1 MKHIEGIKKIGSRL
15 IKLGGIRVS
24 DFTNLLTNRKK
35 NDAVKQQQQ
44 ENNGLE
50 NQVDI
55 NESMMKADLQPDL
68 LTPAD
73 AMGLQDSIG
82 NAALGQILGN
92 GTEDISDT
100 SGPASENKTGL
111 PNSLKTGLENLQ
123 GMDLSDV
130 QVHQNN
136 KAPAQLNAMAYTQGT
151 DIHVAPGQD
160 KHLPHEAW
168 HVVQQMQG
176 RVKPTTELN
185 GMAVNDNV
193 GLENEADLMGNRA
206 ARGKN
211 K

>member
-1 MKHIEGIKKIGSRL
+1 
-15 IKLGGIRVS
+15 VS
-24 DFTNLLTNRKK
+24 DFTSLLTNRKK
-35 NDAVKQQQQ
+35 DDVATQQQQ

-55 NESMMKADLQPDL
+55 NESMMKADLEPDL

-82 NAALGQILGN
+82 NAALGQVLGQ
-92 GTEDISDT
+92 GAKDASDT
-100 SGPASENKTGL
+100 SGPTSENKTGL
-111 PNSLKTGLENLQ
+111 PDSLKTGLENLQ

-130 QVHQNN
+130 QVHQNT
-136 KAPAQLNAMAYTQGT
+136 KAPAQVNAAAYTQGT
-151 DIHVAPGQD
+151 DIHVGPGQD

-176 RVKPTTELN
+176 RVKPTTEVN

-193 GLENEADLMGNRA
+193 GLENEAALMGNRA
-206 ARGKN
+206 ARSKN